1 MLPVPPPGPIPVFV
15 EYDGAT
21 RKART
26 RKWFPDGLD
35 RAAKDFFLQLSQEG
49 KRPRVVAADDVPVPK
64 PKPRPKPKPKR
75 KRKRKPAQTP
85 EPAFTSDALFDNPP
99 EQLPD

>member
-26 RKWFPDGLD
+26 RKWFPNGLD
-35 RAAKDFFLQLSQEG
+35 LAAKEFFLQLAREG
-49 KRPRVVAADDVPVPK
+49 KRPKVVAADDVPAPK
-64 PKPRPKPKPKR
+64 PKPKPKPKR
-75 KRKRKPAQTP
+75 KRKPKPTP
-85 EPAFTSDALFDNPP
+85 TASILVGDL
-99 EQLPD
+99 LP